1 MDAKKI
7 DELEAIAL
15 EMQQI
20 YYANERHMDECFY
33 GERLGLDNVTGNLG
47 TYELWWAINDGN
59 ATMADKVLKE
69 IEDFFNEIKRLAD
82 NKGYGPRAA
91 ARGFDVTRPIGRY
104 WTLACKGL
112 RVCGEMRA
120 N

>member
-47 TYELWWAINDGN
+47 TYELWWAINDYAGPGRVRRERE
-59 ATMADKVLKE
+59 AVEVQLYQAS
-69 IEDFFNEIKRLAD
+69 
-82 NKGYGPRAA
+82 YG
-91 ARGFDVTRPIGRY
+91 
-104 WTLACKGL
+104 
-112 RVCGEMRA
+112 
-120 N
+120 